1 MTERTYTIVT
11 VDGQIMNIKA
21 VSLSEAMQI
30 ARDGQN

>member
-21 VSLSEAMQI
+21 GSLSEAMRI
-30 ARDGQN
+30 ARESQN